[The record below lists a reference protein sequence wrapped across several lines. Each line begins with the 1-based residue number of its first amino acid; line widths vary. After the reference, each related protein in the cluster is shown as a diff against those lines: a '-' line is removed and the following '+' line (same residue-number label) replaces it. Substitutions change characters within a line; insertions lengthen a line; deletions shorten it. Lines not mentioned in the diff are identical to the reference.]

1 MGRLVGTGK
10 AIGLQMVGG
19 AIFSAIFFGILV
31 GEGVIQASGDAVL
44 LTMVLLSN
52 TCYLL
57 VMMLFLG
64 YGLVAFPIHLWE
76 KGSLTRELN
85 VMEQKAAARYKTLG
99 EASINMGLVVADVMK
114 TKTEVRI
121 VVIITSRVH
130 V

>member
-1 MGRLVGTGK
+1 MGRLVGTAK